1 MENKL
6 KIKFC
11 KHIPFK
17 GFYAIMLFGF
27 LIIRKEYK
35 DRQISQSVINHENIH
50 FQQALDFV
58 GGIEQLKWIGF
69 ILFYIWYILEWLI
82 RCIISIFNGSRA
94 YRSISFE
101 QEAYDNQCN
110 DNYIRNRFSWLKYLF
125 KCKY

>member
-1 MENKL
+1 MQQRFKRREPILLGMLKNDIMENKL

-35 DRQISQSVINHENIH
+35 DRQIRQSIINHENIH

-69 ILFYIWYILEWLI
+69 ILFYI
-82 RCIISIFNGSRA
+82 
-94 YRSISFE
+94 
-101 QEAYDNQCN
+101 
-110 DNYIRNRFSWLKYLF
+110 
-125 KCKY
+125 

>member
-1 MENKL
+1 
-6 KIKFC
+6 
-11 KHIPFK
+11 
-17 GFYAIMLFGF
+17 MLFGF

-35 DRQISQSVINHENIH
+35 DRQIRQSIINHENIH
-50 FQQALDFV
+50 FQQALDFTY
-58 GGIEQLKWIGF
+58 GAEWLKWIGF

-82 RCIISIFNGSRA
+82 RRIISIFNGSRA

-101 QEAYDNQCN
+101 QEAYDNQYN